1 MKDSRATRINTLIA
15 EAHTLAAALY
25 DEKPADLNDV
35 KDLSRLVR
43 YLNWCTAT
51 TDRLV
56 SR

>member
-1 MKDSRATRINTLIA
+1 MKDSRATRINTLLA
-15 EAHTLAAALY
+15 EAHTLATTMY
-25 DEKPADLNDV
+25 HEKPADLNDV

-43 YLNWCTAT
+43 YLNWCTTT

>member
-25 DEKPADLNDV
+25 EEKPADLNDV
-35 KDLSRLVR
+35 KDLSRLCR
-43 YLNWCTAT
+43 YLNWCGAT